1 MRRDRRDGARSSAA
15 DQSHIKLTAT
25 SIGRSWTGFEV
36 QVYET
41 LGGFVEMLPKTHHRL
56 RMHAGAP
63 IFSTCRCAGLVQRRH
78 MTPGDFDVVPL
89 AQSATWE
96 EDGPATM
103 LGICLMPSLMRTA
116 ADGMNLNPDSI
127 SVEAQLQLR
136 DPRLNH
142 IGWALQAE
150 LQGPEPQGTLYADS
164 LGLALAARLL
174 QHYAPIVPPRP
185 CTLSKRRLSA
195 VIDYIHDNLAH
206 DLALNELA
214 AVAGFSPSHF
224 NRMFKD
230 ATTQPVH
237 QFVIQRRVEYAMCLL
252 ANRNLSLNEVASVA
266 GFSDQSHMARCM
278 RRVAGVTPAVV
289 KRQHE

>member
-1 MRRDRRDGARSSAA
+1 MEARSWAA
-15 DQSHIKLTAT
+15 DQIHIDPTAT
-25 SIGRSWTGFEV
+25 SHGRAWSGFEA
-36 QVYET
+36 QLYET
-41 LGGFVEMLPKTHHRL
+41 RGGYAEMPPKTHHRV
-56 RMHAGAP
+56 RMHVGAP

-89 AQSATWE
+89 AHSAIWE

-103 LGICLMPSLMRTA
+103 LGICLMPSLIRTA
-116 ADGMNLNPDSI
+116 ADGMNLNPDRV

-136 DPRLNH
+136 DPRIDH

-150 LQGPEPQGTLYADS
+150 LLGPEIHGTLYADS

-174 QHYAPIVPPRP
+174 QHFAPIVPPRL

-206 DLALNELA
+206 ELTLSELA

-224 NRMFKD
+224 NRLFKE
-230 ATTQPVH
+230 ATSQPVH
-237 QFVIQRRVEYAMCLL
+237 QFVIQRRVEYAMSLL
-252 ANRNLSLNEVASVA
+252 ANHRHSLTEVSSLA

-278 RRVAGVTPAVV
+278 RRVVGVTPAVV

>member
-1 MRRDRRDGARSSAA
+1 MEARSWAA
-15 DQSHIKLTAT
+15 DQIHIDPTAT
-25 SIGRSWTGFEV
+25 SHGRSWSGFEA
-36 QVYET
+36 QLYET
-41 LGGFVEMLPKTHHRL
+41 RGGYAEMPPKTHHRV
-56 RMHAGAP
+56 RMHVGAP

-89 AQSATWE
+89 AHSAIWE

-103 LGICLMPSLMRTA
+103 LGICLMPSLIRTA
-116 ADGMNLNPDSI
+116 ADGMNLNPDRV

-136 DPRLNH
+136 DPRIDH

-150 LQGPEPQGTLYADS
+150 LLGPEVHGTLYADS

-174 QHYAPIVPPRP
+174 QHFAPIVPPRL

-206 DLALNELA
+206 ELTLSELA

-224 NRMFKD
+224 NRLFKE
-230 ATTQPVH
+230 ATSQPVH
-237 QFVIQRRVEYAMCLL
+237 QFVIQRRVEYAMSLL
-252 ANRNLSLNEVASVA
+252 ANHRYSLTEVSSLA

-278 RRVAGVTPAVV
+278 RRVVGVTPAVV

>member
-1 MRRDRRDGARSSAA
+1 MDAHNWAVDQRNAKLPAA
-15 DQSHIKLTAT
+15 SLE
-25 SIGRSWTGFEV
+25 RSWTGFDV
-36 QVYET
+36 QVYDT
-41 LGGFVEMLPKTHHRL
+41 LGGFAEMPPRTHHRV
-56 RMHAGAP
+56 RMHLGAP

-89 AQSATWE
+89 AHSATWD

-103 LGICLMPSLMRTA
+103 MGICLMPSLIRDA
-116 ADGMNLNPDSI
+116 ADGLNINPDSV

-136 DPRLNH
+136 DPRIGH

-150 LQGPEPQGTLYADS
+150 LQGPEPHGTLYADS

-174 QHYAPIVPPRP
+174 QHYAPIVPPRLTT
-185 CTLSKRRLSA
+185 CSKRRLSA
-195 VIDYIHDNLAH
+195 VIDYIHDNLSL
-206 DLALNELA
+206 DLTLNELA

-224 NRMFKD
+224 NRLFKE
-230 ATTQPVH
+230 ATNQPVH
-237 QFVIQRRVEYAMCLL
+237 QFVIQCRVEYAMSLL
-252 ANRNLSLNEVASVA
+252 ATRKYSLTEVSSMA

-278 RRVAGVTPAVV
+278 RRVVGVTPAVV